1 VSKWSNTSAT
11 QTIARGTRWEDTIP
25 ATCGGGQLLELAES
39 VTTRRSAEVISLL
52 VIREWPSVNDFHPL
66 SQTGSEIL
74 ASSVMPALPVS
85 EPSSTRWSPDRVRPV
100 R

>member
-1 VSKWSNTSAT
+1 M
-11 QTIARGTRWEDTIP
+11 
-25 ATCGGGQLLELAES
+25 LELAES
-39 VTTRRSAEVISLL
+39 VTTHRSAEVISLV
-52 VIREWPSVNDFHPL
+52 VIDEWPSVDDFHTL
-66 SQTGSEIL
+66 SRIGGDFL